1 MRRHILGLHSKQL
14 DPEGPLD
21 GIFLVRVGRASY
33 RWHRQKPFF
42 DLQFVILEPRS
53 SASHSFSARLY
64 CTQRALWKLNWFLT
78 DFGYDRELLSLDQ
91 IDEKALVGLKGVVR
105 VSHTTVDGRA
115 YQNLDAFAPSA
126 DWEAPSCSPIGSGDA
141 QGDSNDL

>member
-1 MRRHILGLHSKQL
+1 MRRHIPGLNSKQQG
-14 DPEGPLD
+14 PESCLD

-42 DLQFVILEPRS
+42 DLHFLVLEPN
-53 SASHSFSARLY
+53 SAASRSFSGRLY

-91 IDEKALVGLKGVVR
+91 IDEKALVGLQGVVR
-105 VSHTTVDGRA
+105 ISHATVNGRS

-126 DWEAPSCSPIGSGDA
+126 EWEASSCSSIGASDVRGA
-141 QGDSNDL
+141 TNDL